1 MNLKERTKKF
11 IEEIGLPVSR
21 FGRNVGIH
29 GDSVRRWLKG
39 ELHLKPET
47 EQRIDAF
54 LKSLNR

>member
-1 MNLKERTKKF
+1 MNLKERAKNF
-11 IEEIGLPVSR
+11 INEIGLPISR

-29 GDSVRRWLKG
+29 GESVRRWLKG
-39 ELHLKPET
+39 ELNLKPET

>member
-1 MNLKERTKKF
+1 MNLKKRAKNL
-11 IEEIGLPVSR
+11 IDEIGLPISR

-29 GDSVRRWLKG
+29 GESVRRWLKG
-39 ELHLKPET
+39 ELNLKPET